1 MQTEK
6 QRSIAQN
13 KYRWGVCVAIVM
25 KYINAELEREGCE
38 YRLSP
43 EDVDLFIKENALKI
57 AHRIPTSLGEFIITG
72 KLRTRNTKDFEE
84 AMTQI
89 RAYFA
94 ARNIDIPEP
103 NEVDLNGYADNLNR
117 G

>member
-103 NEVDLNGYADNLNR
+103 NEVDLNGYEDNLNR

>member
-1 MQTEK
+1 MKEK
-6 QRSIAQN
+6 QRSLAQN
-13 KYRWGVCVAIVM
+13 RYRFGVVVATIM
-25 KYINAELEREGCE
+25 KYMNAELEREGCE
-38 YRLSP
+38 YRLKP

-57 AHRIPTSLGEFIITG
+57 VHRISTSLGEFIITG

-94 ARNIDIPEP
+94 EKGIDIPEP
-103 NEVDLNGYADNLNR
+103 NEVDLSNYADEIGR
-117 G
+117 M